1 MESFSSRG
9 NVLNCLLHLDNLL
22 FVEPLVLDALDDLVG
37 GDFLAPSSFLGSF
50 TLFLLL
56 LGLVLALSLSSFA
69 LGFEGLPVD
78 LVHAVVLFSELHSL
92 VGELLFLLLSLG
104 SLLFGFGFSFLSL
117 PLLLVKAVVLLSE
130 LHNLLSCFV
139 LLSLG
144 LEELLLLSPLV
155 LELSVHSLVSL
166 NSLLDGFSSR
176 SGSNDV
182 DEEGARLF
190 AKEVVS
196 SHREEVLDG

>member
-1 MESFSSRG
+1 M
-9 NVLNCLLHLDNLL
+9 HLSNLL
-22 FVEPLVLDALDDLVG
+22 FVEPLVLDTLDDLVSG
-37 GDFLAPSSFLGSF
+37 EILALSSSIGF
-50 TLFLLL
+50 TLFLL
-56 LGLVLALSLSSFA
+56 LSLSSFA
-69 LGFEGLPVD
+69 LSFEGLPVD
-78 LVHAVVLFSELHSL
+78 LVHAIVLFSELHSL

-104 SLLFGFGFSFLSL
+104 SLLLGFGFSFLSL

-182 DEEGARLF
+182 D
-190 AKEVVS
+190 
-196 SHREEVLDG
+196 